1 MNCRE
6 KILPSQSKNSPA
18 KEFLTTFKESFKS
31 PTHKTRNSEVNSE
44 VPIHLIGYKMHCGS
58 TVEWCFK
65 NVHVHAHKYNFFEL
79 CRLSLTQAFGFQE
92 QRVKPMGDDLLTEK
106 GPNRY
111 HDPQVTQQSSSSLHM
126 YMCTYLIV
134 QLYLYVVFGII
145 RYSKFSFLYCISA
158 ISIIYH
164 INVWEWIHEIWNF
177 RMWF

>member
-1 MNCRE
+1 
-6 KILPSQSKNSPA
+6 
-18 KEFLTTFKESFKS
+18 
-31 PTHKTRNSEVNSE
+31 
-44 VPIHLIGYKMHCGS
+44 MHTS
-58 TVEWCFK
+58 TI
-65 NVHVHAHKYNFFEL
+65 FFES
-79 CRLSLTQAFGFQE
+79 CRLSLTQVFGFQE

-111 HDPQVTQQSSSSLHM
+111 HDPQVTQQWSSPLHM

-164 INVWEWIHEIWNF
+164 INVCNENGYMKISIFECDFNWTCSNMKNRIMQFFYLFYLYSGFINI
-177 RMWF
+177 R